1 MQIVPLKKEHL
12 DKINAQGAQDY
23 VSTWITSDMKKELAA
38 GNSFSVID
46 GGEVLGCGGIVEFWK
61 ERACVWAILSGNC
74 GSRFVVIH
82 RAVAGFLSLQDYRR
96 LEATA
101 DVNFGAGQR
110 WLEMLGFR
118 LETPVMKHYLPNG
131 ADAAMYVRGV

>member
-1 MQIVPLKKEHL
+1 MNIVPLTKEHL

-23 VSTWITSDMKKELAA
+23 VSSWITTEMKEELARSNA
-38 GNSFSVID
+38 FAAVEN
-46 GGEVLGCGGIVEFWK
+46 GEVLGCGGVIEFWK
-61 ERACVWAILSGNC
+61 DRASVWAILSGNC
-74 GSRFVVIH
+74 GPHFVKMH
-82 RAVAGFLSLQDYRR
+82 RAVSKFLTLADYRR

-101 DVNFGAGQR
+101 DVNFGPGQR